1 LKAGWGKGNALARFQ
16 RPSHIAIVSI
26 ELLQQELAALPA
38 HERRRVQAFL
48 VALEDSHDAGY
59 RRKLSEK
66 IDKPA
71 GNFATLEELDRRLK
85 TTPDEK
91 L

>member
-1 LKAGWGKGNALARFQ
+1 MN
-16 RPSHIAIVSI
+16 I
-26 ELLQQELAALPA
+26 ETLQKELAALPA
-38 HERRRVQAFL
+38 DERRRVQAFL
-48 VALEDSHDAGY
+48 VALQDSGDVAY

-71 GNFATLEELDRRLK
+71 ENFATLEGLDRRLE
-85 TTPDEK
+85 TGPGEE